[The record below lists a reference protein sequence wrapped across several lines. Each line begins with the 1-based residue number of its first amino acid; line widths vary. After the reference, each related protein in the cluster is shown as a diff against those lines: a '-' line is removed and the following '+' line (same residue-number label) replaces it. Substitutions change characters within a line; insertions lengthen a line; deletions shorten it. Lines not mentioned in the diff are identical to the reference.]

1 MGQVSVY
8 QYRDARGILL
18 YVGITSQGLG
28 RQLQHMA
35 QSEWYRYYS
44 TQSVEH
50 YETREDA
57 KARETWLIKNERPV
71 FNRQEN
77 GGWEERRSAYLTLF
91 DQDRVQVSARRAGC
105 GHCARCRLGEDGC
118 FLMTRRGPD
127 DAAPYGTCP
136 VCGSN
141 RCLYAVGHE
150 DGHIDGWRCLADA
163 IYRLR
168 EAVSKADGAEDEI
181 GGAMKQ
187 FMALGYE
194 IYEAMRDP
202 DIEERD
208 PEFRTDMV
216 VLRMMFRPDRAVG
229 WPEASANVADGP
241 PF

>member
-57 KARETWLIKNERPV
+57 KARETWLIKSERPI

-77 GGWEERRSAYLTLF
+77 GEWQKRRSAYLALF
-91 DQDRVQVSARRAGC
+91 DPDREQPRERRPNTPC
-105 GHCARCRLGEDGC
+105 GHCEGCTRGDSDGACWLLDSELSFLAGECQHCGKPEGECLWSIGRYDGLVAGWLEAYDKASHQGWDACNQQHLAVDRAQVLLQMATGGLG
-118 FLMTRRGPD
+118 MTPRDYSVPLISDYRD
-127 DAAPYGTCP
+127 KERSLLDMEQ
-136 VCGSN
+136 
-141 RCLYAVGHE
+141 AVSEG
-150 DGHIDGWRCLADA
+150 
-163 IYRLR
+163 RLR
-168 EAVSKADGAEDEI
+168 E
-181 GGAMKQ
+181 
-187 FMALGYE
+187 
-194 IYEAMRDP
+194 
-202 DIEERD
+202 
-208 PEFRTDMV
+208 MV
-216 VLRMMFRPDRAVG
+216 DA
-229 WPEASANVADGP
+229 ANEP